1 MLKNIINTYIKRNKL
16 IKVASQNFLSV
27 IVRLISG
34 FILSKAI
41 AYFLLPQGMALT
53 GNLRSFLASAHGIS
67 TSGIQNGV
75 IKYTAEYKDDDK
87 SFNKIISTSFFILIF
102 FTILTSSVLFIC
114 SNYFSNL
121 IFSNYNYSYV
131 IKVLAFILPLFT
143 LNTYILSIIN
153 GLGRYKHVILIN
165 TIGYILNVIIVIF
178 FLWKY
183 NLEGV
188 ILAMVLMPSFLL
200 IITIFW
206 TEELKLI
213 FFKISFSDFSFSYL
227 KGFSSFI
234 LMALFSALTI
244 PIVHILIKNHI
255 IDTIGLKDAG
265 YWEAIIKISQYYLMF
280 IMSLFSLYMLPKL
293 SQNQTDE
300 GFVNIIKQFY
310 KTILPIV
317 IIGFI
322 IIYILRYWVVRIALT
337 KEFLPIQDLFFW
349 QLVGDFFK
357 IASFAI
363 AYQMQAKKML
373 LWYIFGELFYVTCV
387 YFFSI
392 NFIEMFDVRGAV
404 MAHALSYI
412 FYFMLMLFIFRKSLL
427 TKTKIKVER

>member
-1 MLKNIINTYIKRNKL
+1 M
-16 IKVASQNFLSV
+16 
-27 IVRLISG
+27 
-34 FILSKAI
+34 
-41 AYFLLPQGMALT
+41 
-53 GNLRSFLASAHGIS
+53 
-67 TSGIQNGV
+67 
-75 IKYTAEYKDDDK
+75 
-87 SFNKIISTSFFILIF
+87 
-102 FTILTSSVLFIC
+102 
-114 SNYFSNL
+114 
-121 IFSNYNYSYV
+121 
-131 IKVLAFILPLFT
+131 
-143 LNTYILSIIN
+143 
-153 GLGRYKHVILIN
+153 
-165 TIGYILNVIIVIF
+165 F
-178 FLWKY
+178 FLWQY

-188 ILAMVLMPSFLL
+188 VLTMVFMPSFLL

-206 TEELKLI
+206 TEEVKLI
-213 FFKISFSDFSFSYL
+213 FFKISLNEFSFLYFKRFL
-227 KGFSSFI
+227 SFI
-234 LMALFSALTI
+234 LMALFSAMTI

-280 IMSLFSLYMLPKL
+280 VISLFSLYMLPKL

-300 GFVNIIKQFY
+300 GFVNIVKQFY

-317 IIGFI
+317 IVGFI

-373 LWYIFGELFYVTCV
+373 LWYLFGELFYVTCV

-392 NFIEMFDVRGAV
+392 YFIDIFNVRGAV
-404 MAHALSYI
+404 MAHALSYLL
-412 FYFMLMLFIFRKSLL
+412 YFMLMLFIFRKALL
-427 TKTKIKVER
+427 TKTKIKIER